1 MGKRETGVVLMILLF
16 AGMTSAGSPH
26 SVPAEQE
33 ATAAAVA
40 AHRFLATLDEAG
52 REEASLSLDSP
63 LKSNWSNLPAGILDF
78 ERNGVRVGDMTGEQR
93 TALSAFLSTALSPYG
108 ADLVEGVMAAEG
120 ILAQSPRAARF
131 AWSSDNYWLAFLG
144 EPSAEDDWSW
154 QFGGHHLAVNVAVR
168 DGVLSMSPT
177 FIGIEPANFE
187 MNGSP
192 AAPLQDQVADGIA
205 LMQSLPEGLRASS
218 TVESR
223 PREVYAGAGEDGV
236 IPPLEGSRVAD
247 WPAEGK
253 AQLLDVVGLWVRILP
268 EAAAERRLAELREE
282 LDQVRFAWNGPYDGS
297 GSIYYRIQGPN
308 LILEFSTQ
316 GAVGSDEGH
325 YHSVYRNP
333 ANEYGGG
340 GA

>member
-1 MGKRETGVVLMILLF
+1 MSMRKMGVALMILPF
-16 AGMTSAGSPH
+16 VGMTPAGSPH
-26 SVPAEQE
+26 GITSEQE
-33 ATAAAVA
+33 VTAAVAA

-52 REEASLSLDSP
+52 REAALFPLDSP
-63 LKSNWSNLPAGILDF
+63 LKSNWSNLPAGVLDF
-78 ERNGVRVGDMTGEQR
+78 ERNGARVGDMTGEQR
-93 TALSAFLSTALSPYG
+93 TAMSAFLSTALSPYG
-108 ADLVEGVMAAEG
+108 AEMVEGVMAAEG

-131 AWSSDNYWLAFLG
+131 EWSSDNYWLAFFG

-154 QFGGHHLAVNVAVR
+154 QFGGHHLAINVAVR

-187 MNGSP
+187 MNGSA
-192 AAPLQDQVADGIA
+192 AAPLQDQVADGID
-205 LMQSLPEGLRASS
+205 LMRSLPADLRSS
-218 TVESR
+218 SIVDSR
-223 PREVYAGAGEDGV
+223 PGEVYAGAGEDGV

-253 AQLLDVVGLWVRILP
+253 AQLLDIVGLWVRILP

-282 LDQVRFAWNGPYDGS
+282 LDQLRFAWNGPSDGS
-297 GSIYYRIQGPN
+297 GSIYYRVQGPN

-340 GA
+340 